1 MDDVCQT
8 KVIPSEFFRG
18 EVFKATW
25 ITDSIKAGQLLDKD
39 DYHYKTMSPEEFKT
53 LKKFELGGNWPYT
66 LTEAFKI
73 NEIYKKNESRAKGAT
88 FWREIEFKG
97 LIPHRTGDSMRN
109 FLKVQL
115 KFGLMHYYREHVS
128 TQKYSHAFKHIL
140 QVKREAHAPL
150 NKDEKQYL
158 RTAIWSEYQMENNAY
173 NKQATNKLMTSLQ
186 AAAQPKTNTVDHLIS
201 NRPGLTRGAKSSV
214 VTYDLK
220 DIS

>member
-1 MDDVCQT
+1 MTTLDKT
-8 KVIPSEFFRG
+8 KIIPSEFFRG

-66 LTEAFKI
+66 LTEAFRI

-173 NKQATNKLMTSLQ
+173 NKQATSKLMTSLQ
-186 AAAQPKTNTVDHLIS
+186 AAA
-201 NRPGLTRGAKSSV
+201 
-214 VTYDLK
+214 
-220 DIS
+220 